1 MNFERKFLR
10 KVTYIIG
17 VLKTHRNNESK
28 KKTYAVTMIQIPQL
42 YVTGLHRYMFHKG
55 INIFQFSRRI
65 SISAV

>member
-28 KKTYAVTMIQIPQL
+28 K
-42 YVTGLHRYMFHKG
+42 
-55 INIFQFSRRI
+55 NICCNNDTNSTIIRNR
-65 SISAV
+65 AT

>member
-28 KKTYAVTMIQIPQL
+28 EKHML
-42 YVTGLHRYMFHKG
+42 
-55 INIFQFSRRI
+55 
-65 SISAV
+65 